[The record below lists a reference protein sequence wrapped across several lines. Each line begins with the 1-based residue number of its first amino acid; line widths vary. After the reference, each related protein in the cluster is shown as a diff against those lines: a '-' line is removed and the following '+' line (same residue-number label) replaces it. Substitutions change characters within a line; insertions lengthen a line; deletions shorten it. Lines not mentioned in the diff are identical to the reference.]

1 MRPYGQKRLQNV
13 NFDSLFCMPEKHRGA
28 GRKYGM
34 KRERLDQKE
43 FYIRLSEALGESSG
57 DIWAETVLSGSHAG
71 EKYLVRNGAGEDGE
85 FRAGGESVRRLLK
98 IPSERL

>member
-1 MRPYGQKRLQNV
+1 
-13 NFDSLFCMPEKHRGA
+13 
-28 GRKYGM
+28 M

-57 DIWAETVLSGSHAG
+57 DIWAETVEKSILSETGPGKIPA
-71 EKYLVRNGAGEDGE
+71 
-85 FRAGGESVRRLLK
+85 ESVRRLLK

>member
-1 MRPYGQKRLQNV
+1 
-13 NFDSLFCMPEKHRGA
+13 
-28 GRKYGM
+28 M

-71 EKYLVRNGAGEDGE
+71 EK
-85 FRAGGESVRRLLK
+85 
-98 IPSERL
+98 